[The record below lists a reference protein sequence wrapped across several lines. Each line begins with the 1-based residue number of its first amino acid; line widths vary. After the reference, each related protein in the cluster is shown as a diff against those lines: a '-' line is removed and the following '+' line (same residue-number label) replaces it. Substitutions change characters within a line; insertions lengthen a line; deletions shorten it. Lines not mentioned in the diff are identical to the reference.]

1 MRHSHGLFS
10 HTHPPANPVGP
21 TTLRELVAV
30 GLVGGMVP
38 SPSALLVLLGGIA
51 LHRAWFGVLLVI
63 AYGVGMAL
71 ALMATGLLL
80 VRARGLLERTL
91 ARRPGRG
98 GGVVLAMGAALPLA
112 TALIVVIVGV
122 VLAGR
127 AAITLA

>member
-1 MRHSHGLFS
+1 
-10 HTHPPANPVGP
+10 
-21 TTLRELVAV
+21 
-30 GLVGGMVP
+30 
-38 SPSALLVLLGGIA
+38 
-51 LHRAWFGVLLVI
+51 
-63 AYGVGMAL
+63 MAL

-112 TALIVVIVGV
+112 TALVVVIVGL

-127 AAITLA
+127 AAVALA

>member
-1 MRHSHGLFS
+1 M
-10 HTHPPANPVGP
+10 
-21 TTLRELVAV
+21 RELVAV

-112 TALIVVIVGV
+112 TALVVVAVGV

-127 AAITLA
+127 AAISLV